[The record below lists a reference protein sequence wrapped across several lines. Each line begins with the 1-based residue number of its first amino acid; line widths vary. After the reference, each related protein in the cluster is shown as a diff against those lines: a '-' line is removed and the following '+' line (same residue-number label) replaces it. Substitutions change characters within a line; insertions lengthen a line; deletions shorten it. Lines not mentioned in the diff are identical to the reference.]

1 MFIVLIGLYLL
12 SANVPNGCLDSWVV
26 SGTAVRCH
34 ILFTKII
41 VDGGEKDLFAC
52 YIHPVASTIQ
62 AFPIV
67 LNY

>member
-26 SGTAVRCH
+26 SGIAVRCH

-41 VDGGEKDLFAC
+41 VDGGEKELFAC
-52 YIHPVASTIQ
+52 
-62 AFPIV
+62 
-67 LNY
+67 

>member
-12 SANVPNGCLDSWVV
+12 SANVPNVCLDSWFV
-26 SGTAVRCH
+26 SGIAVRCH

-52 YIHPVASTIQ
+52 
-62 AFPIV
+62 
-67 LNY
+67 